1 MPVQDAPEA
10 GRGEDGGLLHRRA
23 GRLFGV
29 AAMHLLPRW
38 ARRQGVQTETDH
50 TEVDMNV
57 FSKIA
62 GWFRKLF
69 AGTRQLFF
77 VVWTASRKEI
87 SDALNDPELQQLA
100 LVAVRNAAYRGLTGD
115 AAWTDGCVCPVQGCR
130 GGSRT

>member
-1 MPVQDAPEA
+1 
-10 GRGEDGGLLHRRA
+10 
-23 GRLFGV
+23 
-29 AAMHLLPRW
+29 
-38 ARRQGVQTETDH
+38 
-50 TEVDMNV
+50 MNV

-115 AAWTDGCVCPVQGCR
+115 AAWTDALAQFKVAVEGR
-130 GGSRT
+130 GHEVGRAILEAILQNVYIVFKFNGGLEGDLLK